1 MLLQEKI
8 REMDKKFEIL
18 GGIPHVAVWGAGVHT
33 GKLFE
38 KSSLLSY
45 SVKTIVDIDEAKRGR
60 QYFGFTV
67 KNPREVAWDD
77 VGVVVIS
84 VPGKEEAVTR
94 ILTEELGYGGI
105 IVRLYGHNDS
115 TPFYHLYDENVS
127 QVRYIGDYQ
136 DWDSAREECDGYE
149 DEVILNKAICSIG
162 KVLRGEAAWERDT
175 FLFYEKKYNYNI
187 CAAILRC
194 ALQNNNQGVRV
205 LDIGGAL
212 GSTYFQNRGY
222 LEDVKGLEYV
232 VAEQDKFAEYG
243 HENLEDGA
251 LCFIKSREGF
261 REYGRFDIVL
271 MSASLQYIPQYK
283 EILSEVNSLN
293 PRYIILDRVLIGKRN
308 RICKETVP
316 EEIYKSSYPVMIF
329 EENEVLNFFGTA
341 YGLVERDISSVPEE
355 AYFTDGKAESRM
367 FVFRRMEKM
376 THS

>member
-1 MLLQEKI
+1 
-8 REMDKKFEIL
+8 MDEKFEIL
-18 GGIPHVAVWGAGVHT
+18 GGRPHVAVWGAGVHT

-38 KSSLLSY
+38 RSSLLSY
-45 SVKTIVDIDEAKRGR
+45 PVKTVVDIDEAKRGR

-77 VGVVVIS
+77 VGGVVIS

-94 ILTEELGYGGI
+94 MLTEELGYGGI
-105 IVRLYGHNDS
+105 IIRLYGHNDS

-149 DEVILNKAICSIG
+149 NEVILDKAICSIG
-162 KVLRGEAAWERDT
+162 KVLSGEAAWERDS
-175 FLFYEKKYNYNI
+175 FLFYEKKYTYSI

-194 ALQNNNQGVRV
+194 ALQNKNQGVRV

-222 LEDVKGLEYV
+222 LEEVKGLEYV
-232 VAEQDKFAEYG
+232 VAEQDRFAEYG

-261 REYGRFDIVL
+261 RDYGRFDIVL

-329 EENEVLNFFGTA
+329 EESEVLNFFGTD

-367 FVFRRMEKM
+367 FVFQRVEKR

>member
-1 MLLQEKI
+1 M
-8 REMDKKFEIL
+8 
-18 GGIPHVAVWGAGVHT
+18 
-33 GKLFE
+33 
-38 KSSLLSY
+38 
-45 SVKTIVDIDEAKRGR
+45 
-60 QYFGFTV
+60 
-67 KNPREVAWDD
+67 
-77 VGVVVIS
+77 
-84 VPGKEEAVTR
+84 PGNEEAVTR
-94 ILTEELGYGGI
+94 MLTEELGYGGI
-105 IVRLYGHNDS
+105 IIRLYGHNDS

-149 DEVILNKAICSIG
+149 NEVILDKAICSIG
-162 KVLRGEAAWERDT
+162 KVLSGEAAWERDS
-175 FLFYEKKYNYNI
+175 FLFYQKKYTYSI

-194 ALQNNNQGVRV
+194 ALQNKNQGVRI

-222 LEDVKGLEYV
+222 LEEVKGLEYV
-232 VAEQDKFAEYG
+232 VAEQDRFAEYG

-261 REYGRFDIVL
+261 RDYGRFDIVL
-271 MSASLQYIPQYK
+271 MSGSLQYIPQYK

-316 EEIYKSSYPVMIF
+316 EEIYKSSYPVMMIF
-329 EENEVLNFFGTA
+329 EESEVLNFFGTD

-367 FVFRRMEKM
+367 FVFQRMEKM